1 MGVIGAHNTVGEN
14 VGAYNTTWVL
24 LCQEGRR
31 VLFLQV
37 YRVRFPVLRFDLCAL
52 PYFLCPFPGPYRAG
66 APGRLVPVGSDR
78 ASRRRVVS
86 RGLAH
91 PRTKTWVGVGSGVW
105 PGLSVGEAVW
115 RRAGDRSECSSWRGG
130 PESEAGAIPPW
141 PGLLVRDWIALLAY
155 RLVFRLAHELC
166 VICNIIC

>member
-1 MGVIGAHNTVGEN
+1 MGVNGTHNTIGEN
-14 VGAYNTTWVL
+14 VSAYNTAWVL
-24 LCQEGRR
+24 SCQGGCR

-37 YRVRFPVLRFDLCAL
+37 YRVRSSVLRFDLYAL
-52 PYFLCPFPGPYRAG
+52 PYFLCSFPGPYRAG
-66 APGRLVPVGSDR
+66 VLCRLVPVGSDR

-115 RRAGDRSECSSWRGG
+115 RRAGDRSERSGQKGG
-130 PESEAGAIPPW
+130 LESEAGAIPPR
-141 PGLLVRDWIALLAY
+141 PGLSVGDWIAPLAC
-155 RLVFRLAHELC
+155 RLGTWAGL
-166 VICNIIC
+166 